1 MNRHHYSLFVH
12 NCKLVFL
19 LRQEYAPDRD
29 LNEFKPAEWRWK
41 LPQVCDSQWHH
52 YAVSVDFPLVELYV
66 DGHIVVE
73 HDDNREIIDDWPLRP
88 AGDVHFTKLVVGACW
103 HGMTLTF
110 DFGVFSIRIS
120 ACILTCN
127 LSLLCAGAENSL
139 VQHFRGYL
147 ADVSILPDK
156 SESSR
161 VIQCLNNCGEKLDF
175 HAMSEMD
182 TGMVRIWVKGQ
193 GQVYR

>member
-41 LPQVCDSQWHH
+41 LPQVCDNQWHH
-52 YAVSVDFPLVELYV
+52 YAVSVDFPQVELYV

-73 HDDNREIIDDWPLRP
+73 QDENREIIDDWPLRP
-88 AGDVHFTKLVVGACW
+88 ASDVHFTKLVVGACW

-110 DFGVFSIRIS
+110 DLGLFRIRINVR
-120 ACILTCN
+120 ILTCVC
-127 LSLLCAGAENSL
+127 LCC
-139 VQHFRGYL
+139 VQVQRTASCSTS
-147 ADVSILPDK
+147 ADTWLTCPSCLTKARVH
-156 SESSR
+156 ESSS
-161 VIQCLNNCGEKLDF
+161 V
-175 HAMSEMD
+175 
-182 TGMVRIWVKGQ
+182 
-193 GQVYR
+193 